1 MPMSEEFQIRPPV
14 VLVVDDTASNLGIV
28 VDFLEASGLQVS
40 IARDGEEGLSRA
52 ALVRPD
58 LILLDVMMPGLDG
71 FEVCRRLKAQPETC
85 DIPVI
90 FMTSLS
96 RIDDKHIGF
105 QVGAVDYVTKPLQM
119 EELLARVQTHIKLRR
134 LQQALQERNARLHD
148 EVERRQVA
156 QEALVEMINN
166 VRNTSNAIAHDL
178 RTPLSELRARM
189 EVMIFD
195 LSKQVD
201 TDTLERL
208 EGALGDIDRVIGI
221 FNALLRLAE
230 IDAGVRRSGFV
241 ASNVAD
247 IVSEAVDFYQPLGDV
262 RGIALSL
269 TCPVELNAIVDPLL
283 IAQAI
288 GNLIDNGLKYA
299 HTRVHVSV
307 NEHEGLI
314 EIEVADDGPGIPPN
328 EREKVTERFYRGD
341 ASRGTPGVGLG
352 LALVKSVATLH
363 RGTLK
368 LADNNGGL
376 AVKLAVSSRP
386 VYQPQGAR

>member
-1 MPMSEEFQIRPPV
+1 MSEEFQIRPPV

-28 VDFLEASGLQVS
+28 VDFLEAAGLQVS

-71 FEVCRRLKAQPETC
+71 FEVCRRLKAQPQTW

-96 RIDDKHIGF
+96 RTDDKHLGF

-119 EELLARVQTHIKLRR
+119 EELLARVKTHVKFRR
-134 LQQALQERNARLHD
+134 LQQVLQERNARLHD

-156 QEALVEMINN
+156 QEALVEMINS
-166 VRNTSNAIAHDL
+166 VRNSSNAIAHDL

-189 EVMIFD
+189 EVMIFE
-195 LSKQVD
+195 LRKKVD
-201 TDTLERL
+201 ADALERL

-241 ASNVAD
+241 SSNVAD
-247 IVSEAVDFYQPLGDV
+247 IVSEAVEFYQPLGDV
-262 RGIALSL
+262 RSIALSL
-269 TCPVELNAIVDPLL
+269 TCPIELNAIVDPLL

-307 NEHEGLI
+307 NEREGQI
-314 EIEVADDGPGIPPN
+314 EIEVADDGPGIPPG

-363 RGTLK
+363 RGTLT
-368 LADNNGGL
+368 LADNHGGL
-376 AVKLAVSSRP
+376 AVKLAVSSRLD
-386 VYQPQGAR
+386 YRLQSPQ